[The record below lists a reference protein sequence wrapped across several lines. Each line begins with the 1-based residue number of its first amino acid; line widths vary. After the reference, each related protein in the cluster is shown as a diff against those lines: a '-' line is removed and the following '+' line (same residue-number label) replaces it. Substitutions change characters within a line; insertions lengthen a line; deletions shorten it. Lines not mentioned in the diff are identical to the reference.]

1 MLAAAGL
8 GLRELPH
15 RRERTLC
22 CGGGAAGFAREQR
35 VDKPRRSEIAAS
47 GAELLVTA
55 CPQCRMM
62 LDATLDRT
70 LDIAE
75 VIARSLRRPLGL
87 QPAGGDGGFMATQF
101 PDAAGLEAR
110 ILKLFSHQSGD
121 LQLLD
126 IASLAHISGKL
137 SDLKHVTDHLAE
149 TGELEIV
156 HRGGS
161 RYYHLAEGRSGAPER
176 VTETAGAAI
185 S

>member
-1 MLAAAGL
+1 VLAEAGL
-8 GLRELPH
+8 SLRELPH

-75 VIARSLRRPLGL
+75 VVARSLRRPLGL
-87 QPAGGDGGFMATQF
+87 RPAGGDGGFMYTQS
-101 PDAAGLEAR
+101 PEAADLEAR
-110 ILKLFSHQSGD
+110 ILNLFAHHPGD

-126 IASLAHISGKL
+126 IASQAHISGKL
-137 SDLKHVTDHLAE
+137 SDLKHATDHLAE
-149 TGELEIV
+149 TGALEIV

-161 RYYHLAEGRSGAPER
+161 RYYHLAEGEGVAAGS
-176 VTETAGAAI
+176 VTETVGAP